1 MEPPMHADSRRS
13 EFLQRQE
20 IAFGPTFEDM
30 RDREPDLGRARALI
44 GDAPRHGLDQI
55 LDDVIADGRGLW
67 KPNAA
72 ACASD
77 A

>member
-1 MEPPMHADSRRS
+1 MEIQ
-13 EFLQRQE
+13 FVLYE

-44 GDAPRHGLDQI
+44 GYAPCYGVDHI
-55 LDDVIADGRGLW
+55 LDDVIADCRGLW
-67 KPNAA
+67 KPNSIAQPR
-72 ACASD
+72 ASD